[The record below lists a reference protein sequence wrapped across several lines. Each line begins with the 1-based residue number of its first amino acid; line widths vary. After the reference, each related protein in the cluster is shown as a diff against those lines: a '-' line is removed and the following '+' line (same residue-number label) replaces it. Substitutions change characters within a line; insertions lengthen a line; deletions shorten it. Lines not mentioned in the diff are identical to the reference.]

1 MPSNGADAAGR
12 VIVVASGAYTGLAAS
27 AYIEA
32 SYRGLAGTG
41 TGRRAKKKKKEL
53 PAIRNDGECV
63 LSRKD
68 SNPHRQI
75 QNLKCYHY
83 TTGQYIERE
92 MGFTFP
98 FRCAKI

>member
-41 TGRRAKKKKKEL
+41 TGRRAKKKKENS
-53 PAIRNDGECV
+53 PPYGMTGSVCCPGRIRTLTGR
-63 LSRKD
+63 SR
-68 SNPHRQI
+68 I
-75 QNLKCYHY
+75 
-83 TTGQYIERE
+83 
-92 MGFTFP
+92 
-98 FRCAKI
+98 

>member
-41 TGRRAKKKKKEL
+41 TGRREKKKKRTPRHTE
-53 PAIRNDGECV
+53 
-63 LSRKD
+63 
-68 SNPHRQI
+68 
-75 QNLKCYHY
+75 
-83 TTGQYIERE
+83 
-92 MGFTFP
+92 
-98 FRCAKI
+98 